1 MPLSMTKIDVELRIR
16 GVTVNRRLFLLSDQP
31 VWFKTYTIRN
41 PRYMSS
47 FSFLKL
53 MNQLL
58 TVQICQARNLTDA
71 DLLLWDENKVSPYR
85 WTDAA
90 F

>member
-1 MPLSMTKIDVELRIR
+1 
-16 GVTVNRRLFLLSDQP
+16 
-31 VWFKTYTIRN
+31 
-41 PRYMSS
+41 MSS